1 MKHLKGE
8 KGAALIT
15 VLAIIVVSSILITV
29 IYYFAYKGTEVSGL
43 QKRYQTAKEASMG
56 GVEVLAREIIP
67 LAVGG
72 TISGGVAT
80 PTTNLST
87 ALAGFNVI
95 TSAQVAQG
103 ISDACFFIKLRVST
117 DDTTTTPNWT
127 TNVCDSTLDA
137 KTLPDITFTL
147 SGTAPAQP
155 FDVYLKIVDTT
166 QGNSNTSGIVLEGM
180 GAAESGSG
188 IITSQHRPYIYR
200 IEVQGERQNN
210 PAERANLTVL
220 YAY

>member
-56 GVEVLAREIIP
+56 GVEVLLKEIIP
-67 LAVGG
+67 LTIGG
-72 TISGGVAT
+72 TT
-80 PTTNLST
+80 LSNT
-87 ALAGFNVI
+87 LAGFNVI
-95 TSAQVAQG
+95 TSAQVAQS
-103 ISDACFFIKLRVST
+103 ISNACFFIKLRVST
-117 DDTTTTPNWT
+117 DDTTTTPNWSDSL
-127 TNVCDSTLDA
+127 CDSTLDA
-137 KTLPDITFTL
+137 KTLPDIKFTL

-166 QGNSNTSGIVLEGM
+166 MGNSNTSGIVLEGM
-180 GAAESGSG
+180 GTAESGSG
-188 IITSQHRPYIYR
+188 MITSQHFPYIYR
-200 IEVQGERQNN
+200 IEVQGERKNN

>member
-56 GVEVLAREIIP
+56 GVEVLLKEIIP
-67 LAVGG
+67 LTIGG
-72 TISGGVAT
+72 TT
-80 PTTNLST
+80 LSST
-87 ALAGFNVI
+87 LAGFNVI
-95 TSAQVAQG
+95 TSAQVAQS
-103 ISDACFFIKLRVST
+103 ISNACFFIKLRVST
-117 DDTTTTPNWT
+117 DDTTTTPNWSDSL
-127 TNVCDSTLDA
+127 CDSTLDA
-137 KTLPDITFTL
+137 KTLPDIKFTL

-166 QGNSNTSGIVLEGM
+166 MGNSNTSGIVLEGM
-180 GAAESGSG
+180 GTAESGSG
-188 IITSQHRPYIYR
+188 MITSQHFPYIYR
-200 IEVQGERQNN
+200 IEVQGERQNS

>member
-56 GVEVLAREIIP
+56 GAEVLLKEIIP
-67 LAVGG
+67 LTIGG
-72 TISGGVAT
+72 TT
-80 PTTNLST
+80 
-87 ALAGFNVI
+87 LANTLLGFNVI
-95 TSAQVAQG
+95 TSAQVVQS

-117 DDTTTTPNWT
+117 DDTTTTPNWSDSF
-127 TNVCDSTLDA
+127 CDSTLA
-137 KTLPDITFTL
+137 LGKRPDGTIYPFDIMFTL

-155 FDVYLKIVDTT
+155 FNVYLKIVDTT
-166 QGNSNTSGIVLEGM
+166 MGNSNTSGIVLEGM
-180 GAAESGSG
+180 GTAESGSG
-188 IITSQHRPYIYR
+188 MITSQHFPYIYR